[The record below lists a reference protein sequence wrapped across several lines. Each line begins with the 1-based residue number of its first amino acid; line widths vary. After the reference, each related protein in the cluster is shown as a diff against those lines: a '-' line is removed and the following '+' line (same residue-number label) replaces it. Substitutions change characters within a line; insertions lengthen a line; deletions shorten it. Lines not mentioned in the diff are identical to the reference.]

1 MGQEQD
7 EVRDPDTLDEY
18 DFSGGVRGKYVDRF
32 PKGANVVVLDP
43 DVAQIFTDS
52 DSVNEALRALASII
66 QKQSGKAQRS

>member
-1 MGQEQD
+1 MSQEQD
-7 EVRDPDTLDEY
+7 EVQDPDMLDEY

-43 DVAQIFTDS
+43 DVAQSFTDS